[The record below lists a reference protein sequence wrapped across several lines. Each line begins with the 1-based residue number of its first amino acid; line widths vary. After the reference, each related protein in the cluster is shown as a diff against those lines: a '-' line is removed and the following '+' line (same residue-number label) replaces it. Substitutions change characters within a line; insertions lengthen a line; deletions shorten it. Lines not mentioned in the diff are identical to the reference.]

1 MGIDL
6 NILIEL
12 SKMTSQ
18 IDENSVLIEK
28 KLLHNN
34 NNNTDI
40 KNTSN
45 GNSYTVQLGD
55 SRLIL
60 FNKKNSNH
68 SQEERQKFFE
78 QLMGFDSSTSEL
90 RAGFQ
95 PAPFNMDTLGR
106 RLSQEYK
113 EYQQVYNEPPLSKRF
128 DTTNYDP
135 VRFQLLSQD
144 PHAKKEVYHK
154 KTVDE
159 TRSAIHAE
167 ILGLVNGVKR
177 ISKPYCQLVDLDFLI
192 SGPEPFTHLDMKHP
206 VGSAILKQQGQNKT
220 LREMAYDLG
229 EAISDQKKRF
239 CGLEQGPRSKKNVL
253 HIVDLC
259 YVPTD
264 EKQIVKE
271 LCLKGAGSS
280 KGILFLSTE

>member
-18 IDENSVLIEK
+18 IDENSVLIEQ
-28 KLLHNN
+28 KLIHNN
-34 NNNTDI
+34 NRDI

-60 FNKKNSNH
+60 FNKKNSKH

-78 QLMGFDSSTSEL
+78 QLMGLDSSTSEL

-128 DTTNYDP
+128 DTRNYDP
-135 VRFQLLSQD
+135 VRFQVLSQD
-144 PHAKKEVYHK
+144 PHAKRKVYHK

-159 TRSAIHAE
+159 TRSAIQSE
-167 ILGLVNGVKR
+167 IEGIIKDVQR
-177 ISKPYCQLVDLDFLI
+177 IPKPYCNLIDLDFAI
-192 SGPEPFTHLDMKHP
+192 SGPFPYTHLDFKHP
-206 VGSAILKQQGQNKT
+206 VGSAILKKQNQTST
-220 LREMAYDLG
+220 LRQASYKLG
-229 EAISDQKKRF
+229 VTISEQKERF
-239 CGLEQGPRSKKNVL
+239 CGLEQGPKSRKNVL

-259 YVPTD
+259 YVPAH
-264 EKQIVKE
+264 EKEIVKE

-280 KGILFLSTE
+280 EGILFLNT